1 MSISILLNGHP
12 PADRAR
18 AIAADDRGLH
28 YGDGLFETAL
38 LTGGRI
44 RFLDDH
50 LERLAAGCERL
61 GLPCPERATLLRE
74 IATLTAGR
82 GEGILKVTLT
92 RGSGGR
98 GYRAPQGQAATR
110 LLALHPAPAAPASPD
125 AGISVRWCSMRLGRN
140 PALAG
145 IKHLNRLEQVLAQ
158 SEWNAGDME
167 EGLMLDTEG
176 ELVSATAGNL
186 FLVREGQLATSDL
199 RYCGIRGV
207 MRGRV
212 IVAALEAGIE
222 VDEQPLWATDLEAAD
237 EVFITNSIRGIRPV
251 ASLGERHWPTGAVTR
266 QLAATLK
273 LW

>member
-1 MSISILLNGHP
+1 MSISLLINGHP

-61 GLPCPERATLLRE
+61 GLPCPERATLLKE
-74 IATLTAGR
+74 IAMLTAGR
-82 GEGILKVTLT
+82 GEGVLKITLT

-98 GYRAPQGQAATR
+98 GYNPPPGQAATR
-110 LLALHPAPAAPASPD
+110 LLALYPPLEPPASPD
-125 AGISVRWCSMRLGRN
+125 AGIIVRWCSMRLGRN

-145 IKHLNRLEQVLAQ
+145 IKHLNRLEQVLAR
-158 SEWNAGDME
+158 SEWTTADVE

-176 ELVSATAGNL
+176 ELVSATAGTL
-186 FLVREGQLATSDL
+186 FLVRDGQLVTSDL

-207 MRGRV
+207 MRSRV
-212 IVAALEAGIE
+212 IVAAFEAGLE
-222 VDEQPLWATDLEAAD
+222 VAEQPLWATDLEAAE

-251 ASLGERHWPTGAVTR
+251 ARLAERQWPTGSVTR
-266 QLAATLK
+266 QLAAALK

>member
-1 MSISILLNGHP
+1 MLLNGHP
-12 PADRAR
+12 PADRGR

-44 RFLDDH
+44 RFLEDH
-50 LERLAAGCERL
+50 LERLAAGCGRL
-61 GLPCPERATLLRE
+61 GLPCPERAQLLKE
-74 IATLTAGR
+74 IAMLTAGR
-82 GEGILKVTLT
+82 GEGILKITLT

-98 GYRAPQGQAATR
+98 GYRPTAGQAATR
-110 LLALHPAPAAPASPD
+110 LLALHPAPEPPESPD
-125 AGISVRWCSMRLGRN
+125 VGIAVRWCSMRLGRN

-158 SEWNAGDME
+158 GEWAAADIA

-186 FLVREGQLATSDL
+186 FLVREGQLITSDL

-212 IVAALEAGIE
+212 IVAAIEAGIE
-222 VDEQPLWATDLEAAD
+222 VEEQPLWTTDLEAAD
-237 EVFITNSIRGIRPV
+237 EVFITSAIRGIRPV
-251 ASLGERHWPTGAVTR
+251 ARLDARKWPTGNVTR
-266 QLAATLK
+266 ELAAVLK